1 MWLNLKVCLES
12 RDQRESNSA
21 RNFEVVGKA
30 FGQVPKF
37 LFLTLCY
44 CFDYKIF
51 KEFQCN
57 HGQLAMLPVLRH
69 FLPTKKKKI
78 QPTFEHPTLGEER
91 PYCGAREGKNKL
103 FLHTLLGTHPYG
115 DTRTMPARKKSC
127 EIKLFLQDSYNSS
140 SCANVILCRCTLSQ
154 SFVLSFEK

>member
-1 MWLNLKVCLES
+1 MNLKFSLES
-12 RDQRESNSA
+12 RDQRESNFA

-37 LFLTLCY
+37 LFPSLCY
-44 CFDYKIF
+44 YFDYEIS

-57 HGQLAMLPVLRH
+57 HGQLAMLPVSRH
-69 FLPTKKKKI
+69 FLPNKKKKT
-78 QPTFEHPTLGEER
+78 QPTFEHPTLGEGR
-91 PYCGAREGKNKL
+91 PYCRAREGKDKTFFAYVAWDKPL
-103 FLHTLLGTHPYG
+103 WRHAH
-115 DTRTMPARKKSC
+115 MSARKKSC